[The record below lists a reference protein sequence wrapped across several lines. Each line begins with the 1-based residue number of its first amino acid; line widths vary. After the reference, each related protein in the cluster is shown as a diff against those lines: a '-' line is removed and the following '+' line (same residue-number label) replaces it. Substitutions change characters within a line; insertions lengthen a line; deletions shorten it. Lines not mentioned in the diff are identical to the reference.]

1 MTGLTW
7 VALGASLGLLVAPG
21 LAFIG
26 VLALVLTL
34 IDRRRYVRRLHRMR
48 RG

>member
-1 MTGLTW
+1 MTGPTW
-7 VALGASLGLLVAPG
+7 AALGASLGLLIAPG

-26 VLALVLTL
+26 LLALALSLV
-34 IDRRRYVRRLHRMR
+34 DRRRYVRRLHRMR

>member
-1 MTGLTW
+1 MSAPTW
-7 VALGASLGLLVAPG
+7 IALGASLGLLIAPG

-26 VLALVLTL
+26 VLALALTL

-48 RG
+48 RD